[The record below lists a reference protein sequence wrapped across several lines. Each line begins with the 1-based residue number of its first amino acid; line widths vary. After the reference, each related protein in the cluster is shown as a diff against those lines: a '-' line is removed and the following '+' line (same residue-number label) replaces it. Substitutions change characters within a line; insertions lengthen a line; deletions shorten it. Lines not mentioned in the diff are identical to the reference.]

1 MKQVQRRAWRLDPLL
16 ALALVV
22 GLGVV
27 LTTTARAEERP
38 AMGRHALAVS
48 YPGALPALRQ
58 RLREQTD
65 GLLRSAQAALPAQ
78 GRPTRLSWSLA
89 APEVEPAMVQLHD
102 PDTFV
107 AEERATMTL
116 VYKHRW

>member
-1 MKQVQRRAWRLDPLL
+1 MKTVHRRGWRLDPLL

-38 AMGRHALAVS
+38 AMGHNALMVS
-48 YPGALPALRQ
+48 YAGALPALRQ

-65 GLLRSAQAALPAQ
+65 GLLRSARGALPARDRQ
-78 GRPTRLSWSLA
+78 NRLAWSLA
-89 APEVEPAMVQLHD
+89 APDIEPAMARVHD
-102 PDTFV
+102 PDGFV
-107 AEERATMTL
+107 VEERATMTL
-116 VYKHRW
+116 VYEHHW

>member
-1 MKQVQRRAWRLDPLL
+1 MKMVQRRSWRLDPLL

-38 AMGRHALAVS
+38 ATGHTALMVS
-48 YPGALPALRQ
+48 YSGALPAFRQ
-58 RLREQTD
+58 RLWEQAD
-65 GLLRSAQAALPAQ
+65 GLLHSAQGVVPERGSQTSLA
-78 GRPTRLSWSLA
+78 WSLA
-89 APEVEPAMVQLHD
+89 APDIQPALARPHD
-102 PDTFV
+102 PDYFAV
-107 AEERATMTL
+107 EERATMTL